1 MNKMLETFL
10 ARQYEEGMALARA
23 SDLIDLRPIGPH
35 PPSHYVVVFHCN
47 GLMRA
52 VDGKIV
58 PMRESA
64 AGIWFPDHYLT
75 AADPY
80 RILVWLDPPSV
91 WHPNI
96 SDRAPIVCLG
106 RLGPGTRLVDLLFQL
121 YEIVS
126 WQRLSMDE
134 HDALNPAAAAWAR
147 ENQDRFPVDRRPL
160 KRRRSAPAAV
170 ARGAAPATPG
180 DGR

>member
-1 MNKMLETFL
+1 MTRMLETFL

-23 SDLIDLRPIGPH
+23 SDLFDLRPVGPH
-35 PPSHYVVVFHCN
+35 PPSRYVAVFHCT

-52 VDGKIV
+52 ADGQIV

-64 AGIWFPDHYLT
+64 AGIWFPDNYLSST
-75 AADPY
+75 DPY
-80 RILVWLDPPSV
+80 RILVWLGPPNV

-121 YEIVS
+121 YEIIT
-126 WQRLSMDE
+126 WQRVST
-134 HDALNPAAAAWAR
+134 HDALNQNAAAWAR
-147 ENQDRFPVDRRPL
+147 EHQDRFPLDRRPL
-160 KRRRSAPAAV
+160 KRRQSGPAHV
-170 ARGAAPATPG
+170 ARRAAPPTPG
-180 DGR
+180 GGR